1 MAVFITEP
9 NKAIISYMSNGK
21 PLIIRFD
28 CCLEI
33 VGLLNLHCRLIIT
46 LTSSQGRRYFKLS
59 KVCSEI
65 TIHCHEFLE
74 YRRKRRKSKASVKV
88 SLQICPELNANE
100 IKESQSVLTV
110 LTPLSAQGTYL
121 IFGLS
126 GWAVFRGGR
135 LFEAGRLLNFH
146 QFQ

>member
-74 YRRKRRKSKASVKV
+74 YKRKRTKSKASVKV
-88 SLQICPELNANE
+88 P
-100 IKESQSVLTV
+100 
-110 LTPLSAQGTYL
+110 
-121 IFGLS
+121 
-126 GWAVFRGGR
+126 FRV
-135 LFEAGRLLNFH
+135 H
-146 QFQ
+146 SKKQ